1 MSIWLIEVEKV
12 VGLEYPG
19 GKIAF
24 TSEMNF
30 LPGSNEERVKCYRLL
45 DQDGYPISS
54 NMPEHVGKELAL
66 KIYINMVTLETM
78 DTLFYEAQRQGR
90 FSFYMSSFG
99 EEAINIASAASLSPD
114 DHILAQYREQGV
126 LLWRGF
132 TLQEFANH
140 FLGNKIGHGK
150 GRNMPIHYGS
160 KKLNY
165 FTNSAPLATQLP
177 HAVGVA
183 YSLKNDRKDACV
195 VTYFGEG
202 STSEGDFHASMNFAA
217 VLEAPIVFI
226 CRNNG
231 WAISTPVTDQFR
243 SDGIVVKGQAY
254 GIQSIRVDGNDVLA
268 VYDAVRSAREIAIKE
283 QRPILIEAMTYRVG
297 HHSTSDDS
305 TKYRTKDEINHW
317 RTVHSPITRFRKWME
332 RKGWWTENE
341 DSDLHIDV
349 HKQVKNAIDEA
360 EREEKP
366 ALEDMFKDVYEE
378 LIAIFTLS
386 FSYKLNM
393 SIWLTSS
400 RRSCG
405 NLVNMARRYKSVK
418 SGKELFSSKDDDKS
432 SFEDNHGLVYP
443 GGKIAFTSEMSFLPG
458 SSEERVKCYRVLD
471 QDGYRL
477 ISSNTPENGGS
488 SQVRGV

>member
-1 MSIWLIEVEKV
+1 
-12 VGLEYPG
+12 
-19 GKIAF
+19 
-24 TSEMNF
+24 
-30 LPGSNEERVKCYRLL
+30 
-45 DQDGYPISS
+45 
-54 NMPEHVGKELAL
+54 MPEHVGKELAL

-99 EEAINIASAASLSPD
+99 EEAINIASAASLSAD

-243 SDGIVVKGQAY
+243 SDGVVVKGQAY

-283 QRPILIEAMTYRVG
+283 KRPILIEAMTYRVG

-317 RTVHSPITRFRKWME
+317 RTVHSPITRFRKWIE
-332 RKGWWTENE
+332 RKGWWTQNE

-366 ALEDMFKDVYEE
+366 ALADMFKDVYEE
-378 LIAIFTLS
+378 VPSNLIEQE
-386 FSYKLNM
+386 
-393 SIWLTSS
+393 
-400 RRSCG
+400 
-405 NLVNMARRYKSVK
+405 KSLRETIHRHP
-418 SGKELFSSKDDDKS
+418 KEFPTNVPL
-432 SFEDNHGLVYP
+432 
-443 GGKIAFTSEMSFLPG
+443 
-458 SSEERVKCYRVLD
+458 
-471 QDGYRL
+471 
-477 ISSNTPENGGS
+477 
-488 SQVRGV
+488 